1 MKKRQTAFTLIELL
15 VVIAIIALLMG
26 ILMPALSRVREV
38 AKRAVCSSQV
48 KQVGVAITA
57 YASENENHLPVYNS
71 NNSKINP
78 YLLVQSYV
86 LYRSES
92 SYVDANGKLLPMKL
106 AVLYEGGYIAN
117 PKVFYCPSNKNLLYR
132 FESYSDP
139 KPWGT
144 LPQNYNANDGTG
156 HNQWIRMGYTYLPID
171 PRILRN
177 PSTGMPNETA
187 ETIDA
192 IDPYVPFMTDHI
204 RHKFQISHKRQQYYA
219 VNALFKDGHV
229 TLCNDRRVFDNEIW
243 DQMESGAVPELL
255 ANYTVFQLIGGK
267 ELDGR

>member
-1 MKKRQTAFTLIELL
+1 MRKQEAGFTLIELL

-57 YASENENHLPVYNS
+57 YASDNENHMPVYNS
-71 NNSKINP
+71 NNTNVKP

-92 SYVDANGKLLPMKL
+92 PYVDANGKLLPMKL
-106 AVLYEGGYIAN
+106 AVLYEGGYVAN
-117 PKVFYCPSNKNLLYR
+117 PKVFYCPSNKHLLYR
-132 FESYSDP
+132 FESYNDP

-144 LPQNYNANDGTG
+144 LPQTYNAKDGSG

-171 PRILRN
+171 PRIPRN
-177 PSTGMPNETA
+177 PTTRMPDETA
-187 ETIDA
+187 KTIDA

-204 RHKFQISHKRQQYYA
+204 RHKHQISHKRQGTYA

-229 TLCNDRRVFDNEIW
+229 TLCNDRRVFDNDVW
-243 DQMESGAVPELL
+243 DQMESGVVPELA
-255 ANYTVFQLIGGK
+255 ANYTVFQLIGGR
-267 ELDGR
+267 ELGGR